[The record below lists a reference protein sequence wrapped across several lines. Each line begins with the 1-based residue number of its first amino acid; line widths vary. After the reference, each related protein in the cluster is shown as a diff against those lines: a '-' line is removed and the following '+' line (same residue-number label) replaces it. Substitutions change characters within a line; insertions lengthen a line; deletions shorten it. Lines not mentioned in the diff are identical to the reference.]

1 MPTRPAFV
9 RETMPLVAPSSDTRT
24 AAAPS
29 RVDVRAL
36 HRPALLAGWGLVL
49 VSMVNQALLWWSPRF
64 GTPQWEFATVSQTF
78 DRMPLLLLSLLL
90 VALGTLLTGSVP
102 ASRAV
107 AALLGTLALLVV
119 GLAVLYGLSATV
131 AWSGAR
137 DAPPEALSLLF
148 RAVVKTAL
156 VATIYAAV
164 LAGLAASLW
173 RRTRARR

>member
-1 MPTRPAFV
+1 MSTRPALA
-9 RETMPLVAPSSDTRT
+9 RETMPLVAPSPGARAST
-24 AAAPS
+24 AAP
-29 RVDVRAL
+29 RIDLHAL

-49 VSMVNQALLWWSPRF
+49 VSLVNQALLWWSPQF
-64 GTPQWEFATVSQTF
+64 GTPQWEFATISQTF
-78 DRMPLLLLSLLL
+78 DRMPLLVLSLLL

-107 AALLGTLALLVV
+107 AALLGALALLVV
-119 GLAVLYGLSATV
+119 GMAVLYGLSATV

-137 DAPPEALSLLF
+137 GAPPEALALLF
-148 RAVVKTAL
+148 RAVIKTEL
-156 VATIYAAV
+156 VAIIYAAV